1 MPPASALF
9 APIVSA
15 PAGTTL
21 AAPGV
26 QGPDAALFSSK
37 VADVLQIAADTEIH
51 GRRSDYRQI
60 AFFTAVQ
67 VQADSPQAKNAE
79 AESPK
84 TKSPLADINLQP
96 TAPADPQPAASAEAA
111 DVALEETVADDGS
124 DLPTSAEAPLREN
137 PPVVSVAPVFMPAPP
152 PIIAPVSQEAPAAK
166 GAAAPS
172 PAPAIHAA
180 NESGETPAVPAADG
194 SGKVPATEK
203 PAISIA
209 PHVAPPA
216 DLLAATMDAPVGA
229 VPQPEAAS
237 PSPSAEVG
245 SEATTAVHAEAAPL
259 KTDDALLKAEASVE
273 AAPPKTAPAPSAQTS
288 TAAVQPAPPAP
299 PADIAEHPAVQSA
312 SPEATAKDAPTATVA
327 IAPKST
333 PDAAPAQDAASG
345 VQRLAETV
353 AAVAKVDPA
362 KIEVKVSRPQP
373 IKASIDLASPAPLVV
388 PATDDRDAAPT
399 PVGTQPPATDAPS
412 GAPLFT
418 SPLKPAPHND
428 QPPLR
433 NAAIR
438 DGEKS
443 EDRPSDGS
451 KALTAEAPPSA
462 AKVNAPVTPQP
473 ETAAPAP
480 DAPPAVSPT
489 TSPAV
494 AHPVEAQQIQQ
505 HAVVDRNLGLS
516 TLSHA
521 TIETTA
527 QIAAQIARKL
537 DGRSTRFDMVLTPE
551 DLGRVDVS
559 LEIDTDG
566 QLAAR
571 LAFDNPAAAADLRGR
586 ADELRRQLQDAGFQV
601 SSDALDFSHR
611 DPSAGGGAFE
621 RQQQRNAL
629 FSGGSRL
636 ALQADALPIPAPGAW
651 TNLSQTPDRVDVRV

>member
-1 MPPASALF
+1 MPSASALF

-15 PAGTTL
+15 SAGTTL
-21 AAPGV
+21 AAPGA

-37 VADVLQIAADTEIH
+37 VADVLQIAAETEIH

-60 AFFTAVQ
+60 TFLTAVQ
-67 VQADSPQAKNAE
+67 VQADNPQAKSAE

-84 TKSPLADINLQP
+84 TKSPQADINLQP
-96 TAPADPQPAASAEAA
+96 AAPADPQPPASAEAA
-111 DVALEETVADDGS
+111 DVAPEETVADDGS
-124 DLPTSAEAPLREN
+124 DLPTSAEAPLRED
-137 PPVVSVAPVFMPAPP
+137 PPVASAEPVFVPAPP
-152 PIIAPVSQEAPAAK
+152 PIIAPVPQEAPAAK
-166 GAAAPS
+166 DTAAPS
-172 PAPAIHAA
+172 PTPAIHAA
-180 NESGETPAVPAADG
+180 NDSGETPAIHAADG
-194 SGKVPATEK
+194 SGKVPIAEK
-203 PAISIA
+203 PAASIA
-209 PHVAPPA
+209 PHIAPPA
-216 DLLAATMDAPVGA
+216 DLLAATTDAPAGA
-229 VPQPEAAS
+229 VSQPEAAP

-259 KTDDALLKAEASVE
+259 KTVDALLKAEASVE
-273 AAPPKTAPAPSAQTS
+273 AAPPKTAPAP
-288 TAAVQPAPPAP
+288 PAP
-299 PADIAEHPAVQSA
+299 PADVPEHPAVQSA
-312 SPEATAKDAPTATVA
+312 SPDATAKDAPTATVA
-327 IAPKST
+327 IAPKSI
-333 PDAAPAQDAASG
+333 PDAAPAQDAAETG
-345 VQRLAETV
+345 VQRLAEAV

-362 KIEVKVSRPQP
+362 KVEVKVSRPQP
-373 IKASIDLASPAPLVV
+373 IKASIDPAPPTPLIVQD
-388 PATDDRDAAPT
+388 PDDRDAAPT
-399 PVGTQPPATDAPS
+399 TVATQAPTTDAS
-412 GAPLFT
+412 GSAPIAT
-418 SPLKPAPHND
+418 PTLKPAPHND
-428 QPPLR
+428 HPPLR
-433 NAAIR
+433 NAAVK
-438 DGEKS
+438 DDDKAEK
-443 EDRPSDGS
+443 DVLSDTS
-451 KALTAEAPPSA
+451 KALTADAAPSV
-462 AKVNAPVTPQP
+462 AKANAPATPQT
-473 ETAAPAP
+473 EAAAPAP
-480 DAPPAVSPT
+480 GATPIIPPT
-489 TSPAV
+489 TSSAV

-505 HAVVDRNLGLS
+505 HAAVDRNLGLS

-537 DGRSTRFDMVLTPE
+537 DSRSTRFDMVLTPE

-559 LEIDTDG
+559 LEIDADG